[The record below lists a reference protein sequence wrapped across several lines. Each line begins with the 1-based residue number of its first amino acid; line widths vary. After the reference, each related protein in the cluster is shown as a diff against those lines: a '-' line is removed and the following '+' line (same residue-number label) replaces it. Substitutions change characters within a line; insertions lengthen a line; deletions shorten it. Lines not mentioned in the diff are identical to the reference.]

1 MIKPKFEFKNDW
13 ESFEKLYQDL
23 SVIYNLKIKYDQ
35 IREVERDPKFDK
47 LLRYSITASDE
58 RTTIQSLAKA
68 ANELIANYVTEEES

>member
-35 IREVERDPKFDK
+35 IREVEKDPEFDK
-47 LLRYSITASDE
+47 LLRYLITASNE
-58 RTTIQSLAKA
+58 HETIQSLAKA
-68 ANELIANYVTEEES
+68 ANELIVNYVTEEES